1 MSILYTSYLTENII
15 GLNWVL
21 DIEFFKN
28 V

>member
-21 DIEFFKN
+21 DN
-28 V
+28 